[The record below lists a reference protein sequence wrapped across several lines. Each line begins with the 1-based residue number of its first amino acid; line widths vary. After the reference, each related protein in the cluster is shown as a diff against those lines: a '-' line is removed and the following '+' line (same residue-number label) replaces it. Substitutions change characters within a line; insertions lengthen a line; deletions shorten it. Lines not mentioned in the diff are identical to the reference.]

1 MPPHQEQL
9 RLRGDTYN
17 VESHVVRQLVEDR
30 RGLPFL
36 QIETDYSES
45 DTERLRV
52 RIEAFLELMQ

>member
-1 MPPHQEQL
+1 
-9 RLRGDTYN
+9 